1 MSDIENRNTLL
12 EAIGELFGFKL
23 KKKESVELPSFVPK
37 DYDDGALT
45 ISPSGIF
52 GEYLDLEGRIFSD
65 HELVSKYR
73 ELALQPEI
81 DFAVNDIVSEAIV
94 IDDIEEPVSVDV
106 DDIEF
111 SDKIKESI
119 REEFQ
124 NVVSLLNFNN
134 RGHDIFRQWYVDG
147 RLYYHAVVA
156 EGKEKGGIKEIRNID
171 PRKIRKIREIV
182 KEPTPGYANIIKKT
196 DEYFVFN
203 PNGFIDKNS
212 PSTSGMK
219 ISKDAIIYITSGLYD
234 AENTLVLSNLHKTI
248 KPYNML
254 KMLEDAAVIYY
265 LSRAPERRIFYID
278 VGNLPK
284 AKADQYVAGIMG
296 KYRNKM
302 VYDAETGNVR
312 DDKRHMSMLE
322 DFWIPRREGG
332 KGTEITTLGGGNN
345 LTDNIE
351 SIEYFRKKLFKAL
364 NVPYSRMDSENQWS
378 LGRTTEISRDEMR
391 FARFIDRLRSKFNIL
406 FDEILGRQLILK
418 RIVTESDWNNI
429 KKDIKYRYNKDSYF
443 SEMKDIEVV
452 RERFN
457 LLRDIDEY
465 STNAAAR
472 DQGKHPE
479 PWISNAW
486 IRKNVLQQND
496 DDIKAMNKEIK
507 KELEKMTPDKE
518 DGDSEVGGDDVE
530 TETNP
535 SANDNK
541 DSPEKGSGQEQETE
555 EGLILT

>member
-1 MSDIENRNTLL
+1 
-12 EAIGELFGFKL
+12 
-23 KKKESVELPSFVPK
+23 
-37 DYDDGALT
+37 
-45 ISPSGIF
+45 
-52 GEYLDLEGRIFSD
+52 
-65 HELVSKYR
+65 LVSKYR

-81 DFAVNDIVSEAIV
+81 DFAVNDIVSESVV
-94 IDDIEEPVSVDV
+94 IDDIEAPVGVDV

-124 NVVSLLNFNN
+124 NVISLLNFNN

-182 KEPTPGYANIIKKT
+182 KEPTPEGANIIKKT
-196 DEYFVFN
+196 DEYFIFN
-203 PNGFIDKNS
+203 PNGFIEKNS
-212 PSTSGMK
+212 SSSTSGMK

-391 FARFIDRLRSKFNIL
+391 FARFIDRLRSKFNSL

-418 RIVTESDWNNI
+418 RIVTESDWNSI
-429 KKDIKYRYNKDSYF
+429 KKDIKYRYNRDSYF
-443 SEMKDIEVV
+443 SEMKDIEVI

-465 STNAAAR
+465 STNASAR
-472 DQGKHPE
+472 DQGKQPE

-486 IRKNVLQQND
+486 IRKNVLQQDD

-507 KELEKMTPDKE
+507 KELKKMTPDEEGDE
-518 DGDSEVGGDDVE
+518 DSDVGGDDKDA
-530 TETNP
+530 ETNP
-535 SANDNK
+535 FANDK
-541 DSPEKGSGQEQETE
+541 EESPEKSSGQEQETE